1 MADQKLFAGP
11 RIRRARQELG
21 LTQSAMAASLGI
33 SPSYLNLIERNQ
45 RPLTAQVLMALSGAH
60 GIDVS
65 EFAGGGGEELAGLRE
80 AFSDP
85 LLSGETTGPRELID
99 MADTAPA
106 ASAGVAKLYRAYRE
120 ALSRLSDLSDALA
133 EPGVVM
139 SATLAAPADRFRA
152 IVEARPHHFP
162 DLDEAAERVAAILPK
177 RSERGHAL
185 AEWLEDR
192 GWSIRGMPA
201 ADMPYWRVH
210 ADRHAKRLYLSDAM
224 GAAERLVALAA
235 EAMRWA
241 EPDAIRATEA
251 AMAGEGE
258 SPDVTRLLSHHVRR
272 AAGRALAMPYRRF
285 HEEAQRMGFDATTLA
300 ARYRVDVGHAAWR
313 LASLNRINE
322 SGPPFVVLVVDGAGH
337 TSLRVGARGFPAA
350 LHGPCPRLPAHA
362 LAQRSGAVRVDRL
375 ETPDGTRYAAWSYGL
390 PRASGGAVMLALPE
404 SDAEPLTVPASAP
417 IPIGPSCRLCERRGC
432 PARIEPP
439 VTRPTVVDE
448 WKRGPTLWEFE

>member
-1 MADQKLFAGP
+1 MAEPKLFVGP

-21 LTQSAMAASLGI
+21 LTQAAMAASLGI

-45 RPLTAQVLMALSGAH
+45 RPLTAQVLMALSSAH
-60 GIDVS
+60 AIDVS
-65 EFAGGGGEELAGLRE
+65 EFAGGGGAELEGLRE

-85 LLSGETTGPRELID
+85 LLSGETTGPRELVD

-106 ASAGVAKLYRAYRE
+106 ASAGVLKLYRAYRE

-133 EPGVVM
+133 EPGAVA
-139 SATLAAPADRFRA
+139 SAALAAPADRFRA
-152 IVEARPHHFP
+152 IVEGRPHHFP
-162 DLDEAAERVAAILPK
+162 ELDDAAERLAAALPK

-192 GWSIRGMPA
+192 GWSLRGMPA

-224 GAAERLVALAA
+224 GAAERLVAVAA

-241 EPDAIRATEA
+241 EPDAIRASEA
-251 AMAGEGE
+251 ALAGEGDGA
-258 SPDVTRLLSHHVRR
+258 DVARLLSHHVRR

-285 HEEAQRMGFDATTLA
+285 HEEAQRMGFDAATLA
-300 ARYRVDVGHAAWR
+300 ARFRVDVGHAAWR
-313 LASLNRINE
+313 LASLNRINA
-322 SGPPFVVLVVDGAGH
+322 SGPPFVVLAVDGAGH
-337 TSLRVGARGFPAA
+337 ASLRVGAGGFPRA
-350 LHGPCPRLPAHA
+350 LHGPCPRLPVHG
-362 LAQRSGAVRVDRL
+362 LARRPNAARVDRL
-375 ETPDGTRYAAWSYGL
+375 EAPDGARYAAWSHGL
-390 PRASGGAVMLALPE
+390 PRAAGGAVMLALPE
-404 SDAEPLTVPASAP
+404 AEAGSLALPTTGP